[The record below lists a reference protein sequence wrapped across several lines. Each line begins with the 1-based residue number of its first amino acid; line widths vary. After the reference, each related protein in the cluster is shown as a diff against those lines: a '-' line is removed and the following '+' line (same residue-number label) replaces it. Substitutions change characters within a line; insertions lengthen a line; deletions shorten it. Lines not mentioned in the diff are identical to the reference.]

1 MAPKGDP
8 STGCKSVPAVSKA
21 TAQVGR
27 KRISSTADKTASKR
41 TRRSQ
46 RLMGDS
52 VQDEQLEVDE
62 QEEKDEDQGDDEGG
76 EVDELTTG
84 IAKQGSGSVKTKSA
98 GGRGHGGHGGKAVG
112 CGGKAGRRGGKVAAT
127 EAEPSEGI
135 DVPGYY
141 YFFFVPSFQL

>member
-8 STGCKSVPAVSKA
+8 STGRKSVPAISKA

-76 EVDELTTG
+76 EVDELMMG
-84 IAKQGSGSVKTKSA
+84 IAKQGSGSMKTKSA
-98 GGRGHGGHGGKAVG
+98 GGRG
-112 CGGKAGRRGGKVAAT
+112 C
-127 EAEPSEGI
+127 
-135 DVPGYY
+135 
-141 YFFFVPSFQL
+141 

>member
-1 MAPKGDP
+1 MAPKGDS
-8 STGCKSVPAVSKA
+8 STGRKSAPAVSKA

-27 KRISSTADKTASKR
+27 KCIGSTADETASKR

-46 RLMGDS
+46 RLTGDS
-52 VQDEQLEVDE
+52 VQDEQLDVDE

-98 GGRGHGGHGGKAVG
+98 RGRGGRGGKAG
-112 CGGKAGRRGGKVAAT
+112 GRGGKAGRRGGKVAAT

-141 YFFFVPSFQL
+141 YFFSVPSFQL